1 MAGFSACGS
10 ALAWGARGREFK
22 SRRPDQ
28 YIESCCFRDLQPY
41 PSDTFELPLK
51 IVGEIAFIR
60 FF

>member
-1 MAGFSACGS
+1 
-10 ALAWGARGREFK
+10 
-22 SRRPDQ
+22 
-28 YIESCCFRDLQPY
+28 LQPY